1 MVKKP
6 CKCKSCKCNEMT
18 NEDVIRQMEDL
29 RKPFTEEFINT
40 NTVNRHF
47 DPTADEHL
55 FKWHADP
62 QDRIIRVLNKNDWKF
77 QFDNKLPQNL
87 EIDTI
92 IKIKKEEYHRL
103 IKGTSPLSLE
113 IEF

>member
-1 MVKKP
+1 MKED
-6 CKCKSCKCNEMT
+6 CKCTDCKCNEMT

-62 QDRIIRVLNKNDWKF
+62 QDRTIRVISENDWKF
-77 QFDNKLPQNL
+77 QFDNEIPQELKINN
-87 EIDTI
+87 I
-92 IKIKKEEYHRL
+92 IKIKKGEYHRL
-103 IKGTSPLSLE
+103 IKGTTSLSLE
-113 IEF
+113 IKF